1 MKILITEEQ
10 LGNIADGISKLL
22 NSLFKDK
29 FYIHKIT
36 AEPIAD
42 YETDYE
48 DDESIEIYV
57 VFDMDKLRPL
67 SDTTKHNIR
76 INTQR
81 KVRDYVEKFF
91 PGIEF
96 GVYTRPKNNSDEMG
110 GFYQR
115 DNLTEI
121 ERDWRDRE
129 YEDEYIKLKDKMIP
143 FIKKFI
149 KSYNKNELV
158 INLYNGDDERIMT
171 FRIFGGND
179 GDNGELYIN
188 RDFSRMMESMLPHPV
203 WYIHGDYLIHD
214 VFKYFF
220 PNKNVKR
227 VTTANFT

>member
-1 MKILITEEQ
+1 MKFLITEEQ

-36 AEPIAD
+36 AEPIGY

-96 GVYTRPKNNSDEMG
+96 GVYTRPKSERDEMG

-115 DNLTEI
+115 DDLTEI
-121 ERDWRDRE
+121 ERDWRTRE
-129 YEDEYIKLKDKMIP
+129 YEDEYPKLRDKMVP
-143 FIKKFI
+143 FIMKYI
-149 KSYNKNELV
+149 KSYYKGDGV
-158 INLYNGDDERIMT
+158 INLYNGDDERIIT
-171 FRIFGGND
+171 FRDFGNG
-179 GDNGELYIN
+179 NGELYFEN
-188 RDFSRMMESMLPHPV
+188 GFGDMLGNMLPHPL
-203 WYIHGDYLIHD
+203 WYVHGKFLIQD
-214 VFKYFF
+214 VFKEYF
-220 PNKNVKR
+220 PGKNIKR
-227 VTTANFT
+227 VTSANFI